1 MSKIKK
7 ETIASIYDKTQLE
20 MLIVEPESEIKG
32 VLQMVHGM
40 AEYKER
46 YLESME
52 EFAKHGFVCVMH
64 DHRGHGESV
73 ASKNDYGYFKDQSGE
88 AIVDD
93 VAMITE
99 LIKERY
105 PNLPIILFGHS
116 MGSLI
121 VRAYMKKYDDKVNGL
136 IVCGS
141 PSKRPTLPVEKLCIK
156 LMMKIKGE
164 RYRSALISKL
174 SFGAY
179 NKRFKNVQS
188 ENAWICSDPEV
199 VKAYDA
205 SEKCGFTFT
214 LNGFLNVLNLMEKT
228 YSKNYWQMKNR
239 NVPILFIIGSDDPC
253 AENMDKFK
261 ESANFM
267 CQVGYENITTKIY
280 PNVRH
285 EILNDLSKDEVR
297 CDILAFAEKI
307 IQH

>member
-7 ETIASIYDKTQLE
+7 ETIASAYDKTELE
-20 MLIVEPESEIKG
+20 MMIVEPEGEIKG
-32 VLQMVHGM
+32 VIQMVHGM

-46 YLESME
+46 YLETME
-52 EFAKHGFVCVMH
+52 EFAKHGFVCIMH

-73 ASKNDYGYFKDQSGE
+73 ASKNDYGYFNDLSGD

-93 VAMITE
+93 VALITD
-99 LIKERY
+99 LIKKRY
-105 PNLPIILFGHS
+105 PELEIILFGHS

-121 VRAYMKKYDDKVNGL
+121 VRAYMKKYDDKINGL

-141 PSKRPTLPVEKLCIK
+141 PSKRSTLPAEKLFIK
-156 LMMKIKGE
+156 LLMKIKGE
-164 RYRSALISKL
+164 RYRSAFVQKM
-174 SFGAY
+174 SFGAF
-179 NKRFKNVQS
+179 NKHFKDVRS

-214 LNGFLNVLNLMEKT
+214 LNGFMNVLNLMEKT

-239 NVPILFIIGSDDPC
+239 YVPILYIIGSDDPC
-253 AENMDKFK
+253 AVDMDKFK
-261 ESANFM
+261 DSANFM
-267 CQVGYENITTKIY
+267 CQVGYENISTKIY

-285 EILNDLSKDEVR
+285 EILNDLSKEEVR
-297 CDILAFAEKI
+297 KDILEFAEKV

>member
-7 ETIASIYDKTQLE
+7 ERIVSVYDKTQLE
-20 MLIVEPESEIKG
+20 MLIVEPEGEIKG

-52 EFAKHGFVCVMH
+52 EFAKHGFVCIMH

-73 ASKNDYGYFKDQSGE
+73 ASKNDYGYFNDTSGD
-88 AIVDD
+88 AIIDD
-93 VAMITE
+93 VAMITD

-105 PNLPIILFGHS
+105 PDLPIILFGHS

-121 VRAYMKKYDDKVNGL
+121 VRAYMKKYDDKINGL

-141 PSKRPTLPVEKLCIK
+141 PSKRPTLPAEKFFIK

-164 RYRSALISKL
+164 RYRSAFIQKL

-214 LNGFLNVLNLMEKT
+214 LNGFLNVLNLMEQT

-239 NVPILFIIGSDDPC
+239 YLPILYIIGSDDPC
-253 AENMDKFK
+253 AVNMDEFK

-297 CDILAFAEKI
+297 NDILAFVTKI
-307 IQH
+307 IKN

>member
-7 ETIASIYDKTQLE
+7 ETIASNYDKTQLE

-52 EFAKHGFVCVMH
+52 VFAKHGYVCIMH

-73 ASKNDYGYFKDQSGE
+73 ASKDDYGYFNDQSGN

-93 VAMITE
+93 VAMLTD

-179 NKRFKNVQS
+179 NKKFKNVQS
-188 ENAWICSDPEV
+188 ENAWICSDPEI

-214 LNGFLNVLNLMEKT
+214 LNGFLNVLNLMDKT

-253 AENMDKFK
+253 AENMEKFK

-280 PNVRH
+280 LNVRH

-297 CDILAFAEKI
+297 NDILAFADKI